1 MQKKISHVE
10 NPLTSGGPE
19 TPRIN
24 FKEIIKIADK
34 EKYEFDALNERLE
47 LLNEAS
53 KKTNLDGVVVMK
65 SNGKD
70 PLVVI
75 NLDLFL
81 DLIK

>member
-1 MQKKISHVE
+1 MARTSNIEKK
-10 NPLTSGGPE
+10 LSGGGPN
-19 TPRIN
+19 TPPLDMSE
-24 FKEIIKIADK
+24 FIKLADAD
-34 EKYEFDALNERLE
+34 KYEFDALNERLE

>member
-1 MQKKISHVE
+1 MKTIYSWQ
-10 NPLTSGGPE
+10 
-19 TPRIN
+19 RQ
-24 FKEIIKIADK
+24 
-34 EKYEFDALNERLE
+34 
-47 LLNEAS
+47 AS